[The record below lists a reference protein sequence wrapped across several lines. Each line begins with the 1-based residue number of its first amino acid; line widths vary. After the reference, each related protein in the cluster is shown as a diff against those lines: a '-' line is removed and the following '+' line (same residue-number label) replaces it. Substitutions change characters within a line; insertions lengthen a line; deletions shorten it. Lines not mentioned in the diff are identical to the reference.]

1 MIAVEVTGQGEP
13 LVLLHGIGTNGTI
26 WRRVIPSLAAERIVV
41 APDLP
46 GLGRSDAADAEFDL
60 DAVAGALSAEL
71 ARRASA
77 PFDLVGNSLGGAIA
91 LLLAARHP
99 ELVRRLVLVSPA
111 GFTPRPPAISA
122 LLGVIGPHAIALRR
136 RIGSQFAWSA
146 TARRVLLWG
155 NIAEPQRL
163 PGADA
168 RAMLESS
175 RGSAQIGPALASIVQ
190 ADLRDELAGLT
201 RPLGVIW
208 GERDRVVPIRTLE
221 VIRELRPDAVV
232 ETIPRAAHVPHV
244 ERPEEFVAVLRRVL
258 GRL

>member
-1 MIAVEVTGQGEP
+1 M
-13 LVLLHGIGTNGTI
+13 VL
-26 WRRVIPSLAAERIVV
+26 

-46 GLGRSDAADAEFDL
+46 GLGHSDAADAGFEL
-60 DAVAGALSAEL
+60 GAVAGALAAEL
-71 ARRASA
+71 VQRTHE

-99 ELVRRLVLVSPA
+99 DLVRRLVLVSPA
-111 GFTPRPPAISA
+111 GFAPRPPAISA
-122 LLGVIGPHAIALRR
+122 LVGLVGPQVIALRR
-136 RIGSQFAWSA
+136 RVGSQLAWSA
-146 TARRVLLWG
+146 TARRALLWG

-163 PGADA
+163 AAAHA

-175 RGSAQIGPALASIVQ
+175 RGSAQIGPALASILQ

-208 GERDRVVPIRTLE
+208 GERDRIVPINSLD

-232 ETIPRAAHVPHV
+232 ETIPRTAHVPHV